1 MPDFESNKVVPIRGA
16 ENATDQERRPTLKSG
31 GGGGT
36 FDGMELVDAK
46 IAAAEAR
53 TDAKFA
59 ELLGELKSMRAET
72 SHLPSTSTM
81 VSAVGL
87 SVIAGVGVV
96 LAALAFGGDR
106 FDGGVAVGQ
115 AGAEAKTALD
125 RVIAENEAQTR
136 QIEQVSQQ
144 LQKVLFAISREPAA
158 KQGNA
163 PTMQGAD
170 PTTQMPLIMPNN

>member
-1 MPDFESNKVVPIRGA
+1 MTGDDIKPGHTADVYEL
-16 ENATDQERRPTLKSG
+16 RPGLKGG

-53 TDAKFA
+53 TDTKFA
-59 ELLGELKSMRAET
+59 EVLGELRSMRAET
-72 SHLPSTSTM
+72 SHLPTTGAMIATVIASTAA
-81 VSAVGL
+81 AVG
-87 SVIAGVGVV
+87 VIVAV
-96 LAALAFGGDR
+96 LAFGGDR
-106 FDGGVAVGQ
+106 FDGGVSVGQ
-115 AGAEAKTALD
+115 AGVEAKTALD

-144 LQKVLFAISREPAA
+144 LQKVLFAISRDPASN
-158 KQGNA
+158 QGSD

-170 PTTQMPLIMPNN
+170 PTMQMPLIMPNN